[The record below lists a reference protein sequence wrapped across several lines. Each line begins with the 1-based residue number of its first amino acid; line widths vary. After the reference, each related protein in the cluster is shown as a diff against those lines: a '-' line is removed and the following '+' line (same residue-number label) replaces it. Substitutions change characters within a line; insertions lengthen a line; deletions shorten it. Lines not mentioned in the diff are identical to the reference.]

1 MIAAPM
7 GLPGRLVIDALV
19 RMAKGQ
25 NALNEV
31 NTVFGEWTH
40 ADGWGAVYEDQ
51 GRLQIQRS
59 LAACWDDPSIEKL
72 RDRRVFLLHAR
83 KASVGGVTLEDT
95 HPFEREIDGARWF
108 FCHNGT
114 VRDPLPAPLAP
125 TQGNTDSEGLFH
137 LLLPHLHQG
146 SVLTGLRE
154 VCSGI
159 LNFTSLNC
167 FLLGPSDLWA
177 ACLHT
182 ANPVYYTLTL
192 TETDAG
198 PVVSSEPLDELAGS
212 KTALSR
218 GTVVQIDRATG
229 TIELESFIDERCDPS
244 AAHPRQS

>member
-1 MIAAPM
+1 M
-7 GLPGRLVIDALV
+7 
-19 RMAKGQ
+19 
-25 NALNEV
+25 
-31 NTVFGEWTH
+31 
-40 ADGWGAVYEDQ
+40 
-51 GRLQIQRS
+51 
-59 LAACWDDPSIEKL
+59 
-72 RDRRVFLLHAR
+72 
-83 KASVGGVTLEDT
+83 GGVTLEDT

-177 ACLHT
+177 ACLPHGESGLLH
-182 ANPVYYTLTL
+182 P
-192 TETDAG
+192 DAHR
-198 PVVSSEPLDELAGS
+198 DRRR
-212 KTALSR
+212 SR
-218 GTVVQIDRATG
+218 RLLGA
-229 TIELESFIDERCDPS
+229 S
-244 AAHPRQS
+244 